1 MDAAGLAKV
10 HCFFVPNTGL
20 YFADVRAADEQ
31 HAKPRLADAAAH
43 RKRHF
48 AREQR
53 LVERQLPAVVAAGK
67 SKLPI
72 HALGADADAH
82 GGHFKRAVEH
92 RVAEDDV
99 AV

>member
-1 MDAAGLAKV
+1 MDAASLAKV
-10 HCFFVPNTGL
+10 HRFFVPNTGL

-53 LVERQLPAVVAAGK
+53 LVEGKLPAVVAAGK

-72 HALGADADAH
+72 HALGADADAFSVVYRRKN
-82 GGHFKRAVEH
+82 GGYGLISDTE
-92 RVAEDDV
+92 E
-99 AV
+99 